1 MRIFKHQ
8 GCSAVK
14 IRSTA
19 LVKGFRQSAPYVNAH
34 RGKTMVVMLGGE
46 AIADKNF
53 PNIISDIALLHS
65 LGVKVVL
72 VHGARPQINQILEKN
87 QRDTP
92 YHKGV
97 RITDESSLGLVMQ
110 AAGQLQHAIT
120 ARLSMS
126 LNNTPMAGTQLNVVS
141 GNFIISQPLGIDE
154 GVDYCHSGRIRR
166 IDVEGI
172 NRMLDLGSIVLL
184 GPIASSVTGE
194 CFNLLSEEVAT
205 QVAIKLK
212 ADKLIGFCPQQGI
225 IDAKGNAI
233 AELFPS
239 DVERLVKNMEQE
251 CAPDDEECFST
262 MRFLRAALKA
272 CRAGVP
278 RSHLVSYKEDGAL
291 IQELFSFDG
300 IGTQIVM
307 ASAEQIRQATIDD
320 IGGIF
325 DLIRPLEEQGILV
338 RRSREQLEQE
348 IHKFTIID
356 KDGLVIGCSALYPYP
371 EERMAEMACVAI
383 HPEYRD
389 GHRGLHLLVHT
400 KHQAKQMGIR
410 HLFVLTTHSTHWF
423 REQGF
428 NEVDV
433 EALPMAKKS
442 LYNYQRR
449 SKILMLQ
456 L

>member
-1 MRIFKHQ
+1 M
-8 GCSAVK
+8 K

-34 RGKTMVVMLGGE
+34 RGKIMVVMLGGE

-53 PNIISDIALLHS
+53 TNIISDLALLHS
-65 LGVKVVL
+65 LGVKIVL
-72 VHGARPQINQILEKN
+72 VHGARPQINHILAKN
-87 QRDTP
+87 NYTTP
-92 YHKGV
+92 YHKGIRV
-97 RITDESSLGLVMQ
+97 TDEDALSLVMQ

-141 GNFIISQPLGIDE
+141 GNFVISQPLGIDD

-166 IDVEGI
+166 IDIEGI
-172 NRMLDLGSIVLL
+172 NRMLDQGSIVLL

-205 QVAIKLK
+205 QVAIRLK
-212 ADKLIGFCPQQGI
+212 AEKLIGFCSEQGI
-225 IDAKGNAI
+225 IDEQGNAI
-233 AELFPS
+233 AELFPA
-239 DVERLVKNMEQE
+239 DVEQLLQRLETDIDHSQ
-251 CAPDDEECFST
+251 DSSSGT
-262 MRFLRAALKA
+262 LRFLRASVSA

-278 RSHLVSYKEDGAL
+278 RSHLISYKEDGAL

-307 ASAEQIRQATIDD
+307 ASAEQVRLAQIDD

-356 KDGLVIGCSALYPYP
+356 KDGLLIGCAALYPYP
-371 EERMAEMACVAI
+371 EEGMAEMACVAI
-383 HPEYRD
+383 HTEYRD
-389 GHRGLHLLVHT
+389 GNRGLLLLNHM
-400 KHQAKQMGIR
+400 KQQAKSMGLDR
-410 HLFVLTTHSTHWF
+410 LFVLTTHSLHWF

-428 NEVDV
+428 NEVGV
-433 EALPMAKKS
+433 ESLPIAKQS

-449 SKILMLQ
+449 SKILVLH

>member
-1 MRIFKHQ
+1 M
-8 GCSAVK
+8 K

-34 RGKTMVVMLGGE
+34 RGKIMVVMIGGE

-53 PNIISDIALLHS
+53 ANIISDLALLHS
-65 LGVKVVL
+65 LGVKIVL
-72 VHGARPQINQILEKN
+72 VHGARPQINQILATQ
-87 QRDTP
+87 QRTTP
-92 YHKGV
+92 YHKGI
-97 RITDESSLGLVMQ
+97 RITDEEALSLVMQ
-110 AAGQLQHAIT
+110 AAGQLQLAIT

-141 GNFIISQPLGIDE
+141 GNFVISQPLGVDDGI
-154 GVDYCHSGRIRR
+154 DYCHSGRIRR
-166 IDVEGI
+166 IDIEGI
-172 NRMLDLGSIVLL
+172 NRTLDQGSIVLL

-205 QVAIKLK
+205 QVAIRLK
-212 ADKLIGFCPQQGI
+212 ADKLIGFCSEQGI
-225 IDAKGNAI
+225 IDERGNAI

-239 DVERLVKNMEQE
+239 EVEALVDRLE
-251 CAPDDEECFST
+251 ST
-262 MRFLRAALKA
+262 MDRNDDSTGTLRFLRAAVVA

-278 RSHLVSYKEDGAL
+278 RSHLISYKEDGAL

-307 ASAEQIRQATIDD
+307 ASAEQVRQAQIDD

-348 IHKFTIID
+348 IHKFTIIE
-356 KDGLVIGCSALYPYP
+356 KDSLLIGCAALYPYS
-371 EERMAEMACVAI
+371 EEGMAEMACVAI

-389 GHRGLHLLVHT
+389 GNRGLLLLNHMKT
-400 KHQAKQMGIR
+400 QAKQMGIR
-410 HLFVLTTHSTHWF
+410 HLFVLTTHSLHWF

-428 NEVDV
+428 TEVGVDR
-433 EALPMAKKS
+433 LPMAKQS

-449 SKILMLQ
+449 SKILILSI
-456 L
+456 